1 MWSKI
6 CGLIFLSLSLAVVTG
21 CSSQGGYGAYIC
33 DPNSAYANG
42 MIDARSG
49 KAMNVSYGASC
60 PVQTWAMRTS
70 YRRGYERGVLLS
82 PLPGGEH
89 PLPALPPLPPVKKPL
104 HPVSF
109 EPQKVEPPPR
119 PAGEQPV
126 YLNRP
131 APNYYHVVAPIA
143 LNTNARA
150 QPWPPTA
157 ATGYPPM
164 KAQPHAASN
173 QQPWPPTAST
183 RYKWMTLSGQ
193 QWPQNDMAP
202 PTRFTTAQPVT
213 LKPTPTTVVAT
224 TRADLGQQ
232 HSSVVIP
239 PPTAL
244 TTAQPVVLNSS
255 PVRSTA
261 APARTRANHHHHASH
276 YRSDAYHKQPPH
288 YRHDYHH
295 RHPVHRRPPVQQ
307 KHVPA
312 QTTQVQQTQHTSQPQ
327 IAYIAMN

>member
-1 MWSKI
+1 MRSKI
-6 CGLIFLSLSLAVVTG
+6 CGLIFLSLSLAVVAG

-49 KAMNVSYGASC
+49 KEMNTSYGASC

-89 PLPALPPLPPVKKPL
+89 PLPPLPVVVKKST
-104 HPVSF
+104 HPASF
-109 EPQKVEPPPR
+109 EPQKIQPPALPV
-119 PAGEQPV
+119 GDQPV
-126 YLNRP
+126 YLNRS
-131 APNYYHVVAPIA
+131 APSSYHDAAPIA
-143 LNTNARA
+143 LNANTRA

-157 ATGYPPM
+157 ATGYQPM
-164 KAQPHAASN
+164 KTSQHNATSN
-173 QQPWPPTAST
+173 RQPWPPTANT
-183 RYKWMTLSGQ
+183 RYKWLTLSGK
-193 QWPQNDMAP
+193 QWPQNNMAP

-213 LKPTPTTVVAT
+213 LTPTPTSVVAT
-224 TRADLGQQ
+224 TKEDLGQQ

-244 TTAQPVVLNSS
+244 TTARPVVLHA
-255 PVRSTA
+255 PPPQSTA
-261 APARTRANHHHHASH
+261 APVHKQANHHHHASH

-288 YRHDYHH
+288 YRHAYHH
-295 RHPVHRRPPVQQ
+295 RHPVRRAPVQ
-307 KHVPA
+307 
-312 QTTQVQQTQHTSQPQ
+312 TQVQQPVSRPPQQMQQQPTSQRQ